1 MKGYKADPVNN
12 LCLNAEYGW
21 KKGVNVFV
29 RFNNLLNKNYIT
41 QTGYPEQGFYAM
53 GGISWSF

>member
-1 MKGYKADPVNN
+1 M
-12 LCLNAEYGW
+12 L
-21 KKGVNVFV
+21 KGVNVFV